1 MIRATKVGYT
11 NCGHGP
17 LKGDPHHNA
26 SYRCRLLPHPWAIT
40 VALACSSGL
49 ARETSVTFV
58 TFTLGHVSHSEQL
71 VEADHSR
78 PLVL

>member
-1 MIRATKVGYT
+1 
-11 NCGHGP
+11 
-17 LKGDPHHNA
+17 
-26 SYRCRLLPHPWAIT
+26 
-40 VALACSSGL
+40 L